1 MMSAK
6 ESIKLVMPQT
16 MIKRAGDMRRRLR
29 NAATMLQT
37 GEAGY
42 RLGIE
47 RFGDFTVAF
56 RTGTSDVEVLEDRIG
71 DAIFAA
77 IPDYYTPQPDDD
89 IIDVGAH
96 IGSFALQAA
105 SKVPHGRV
113 FAIEASQESFNYL
126 RVNIALNQAFNI
138 TPVHMALADTA
149 GVTTLH
155 HDEGNWGHSITKQW
169 SSRGEQVVKNSLE
182 NFCTAHQISQAG
194 FIKFN
199 CEGAEF
205 PILLNTSIDVLQKF
219 RRMLVLYHLDLAQ
232 GYTRKS
238 LIDHL
243 QGAGFQTT
251 MIRDEG
257 PRGWIDA
264 SR

>member
-1 MMSAK
+1 MSAK
-6 ESIKLVMPQT
+6 DSLKQVIPQT

-29 NAATMLQT
+29 NAATTLQT

-47 RFGDFTVAF
+47 KFGDFTVAF
-56 RTGTSDVEVLEDRIG
+56 RTGTSDVEVLEDRFG

-77 IPDYYTPQPDDD
+77 IPDYTPQPDDD

-96 IGSFALQAA
+96 IGTFALQAA

-138 TPVHMALADTA
+138 TPVHMALADTV

-169 SSRGEQVVKNSLE
+169 SSHGEQVVTDSLA
-182 NFCTAHQISQAG
+182 NFCTVHQITRVG

-219 RRMLVLYHLDLAQ
+219 RSMLVMYHLDLVQ

-243 QGAGFQTT
+243 QSSGFRTT
-251 MIRDEG
+251 VIRDEG
-257 PRGWIDA
+257 PRGWIVA
-264 SR
+264 KR

>member
-169 SSRGEQVVKNSLE
+169 SSRGEQVVKELTGKLLHSTPD
-182 NFCTAHQISQAG
+182 FSGGIHQVQLRGSRIPNLVEYLNRRVAEVSPDAG
-194 FIKFN
+194 AVPLWTWHKATLAN
-199 CEGAEF
+199 HS
-205 PILLNTSIDVLQKF
+205 SIICKARGF
-219 RRMLVLYHLDLAQ
+219 RQR
-232 GYTRKS
+232 
-238 LIDHL
+238 
-243 QGAGFQTT
+243 
-251 MIRDEG
+251 
-257 PRGWIDA
+257 
-264 SR
+264 